1 MSPTEERLLL
11 ELYRIRGHIAD
22 YNEMIERHRVKEK
35 IILDE
40 LMARGFNLDKEMA
53 RALERLMNDL

>member
-1 MSPTEERLLL
+1 MSPSEERLLL

-22 YNEMIERHRVKEK
+22 YNELIERHRIKEK
-35 IILDE
+35 VILDE

-53 RALERLMNDL
+53 RALERMLDSF